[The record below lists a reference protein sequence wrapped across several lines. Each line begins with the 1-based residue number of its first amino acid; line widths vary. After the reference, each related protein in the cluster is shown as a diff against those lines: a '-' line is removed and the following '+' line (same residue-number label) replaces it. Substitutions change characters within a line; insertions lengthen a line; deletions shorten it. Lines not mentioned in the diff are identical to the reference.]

1 MPLNSISPIRVYAD
15 TSVYGGTFDA
25 EFKSHSSL
33 FFNQVRSGRFLLV
46 SSAIIDAE
54 LANAPAS
61 VRQLAQDLQPLIED
75 APVTADAIDL
85 HLAYL
90 EAEVVGQGSA
100 TDALHVAVATIV
112 RCPVLVSWNFKH
124 IVHRDKAPRYNAVNT
139 LRNLPT
145 IGIYSP
151 AEVVSY
157 EQGL

>member
-1 MPLNSISPIRVYAD
+1 MPLQSSTPIRVYAD
-15 TSVYGGTFDA
+15 TSVYGGAFDT
-25 EFKSHSSL
+25 EFNTHSAL

-46 SSAIIDAE
+46 SSALIHAE
-54 LANAPAS
+54 LTNAPTS

-75 APVTADAIDL
+75 APVTPDAIDL

-90 EAEVVGQGSA
+90 KAGVVGQGSA
-100 TDALHVAVATIV
+100 TDALHVAVATIA

-124 IVHRDKAPRYNAVNT
+124 IVHREKAPRYNAVNT